1 MARPALSA
9 TRAMHVMNFLAAH
22 PTERFGLSDLA
33 HRLSINVASL
43 HTVLATL
50 TAGGYLER
58 DPRHRTYT
66 LGPTLVAIGTMALA
80 QHPVVEAARDE
91 GKRLSDRL
99 ELDVAVFARAGTDVT
114 VVAHSGMRHAHGL
127 SPQIG
132 ERMPLRPPLGSIFY
146 AWSDGE
152 TVENWLAGVSETER
166 EGDRAGIAAVGQR
179 GFSVCTDGK
188 VLREGSY
195 ATDHLVQINPD
206 HAYRVSSICGPV
218 FDTHGAV
225 ALTIALVGFPADLPG
240 SEVLALGAEVRG
252 SALLVTKRTRGA
264 IPHALS
270 TTGEPR
276 PALA

>member
-1 MARPALSA
+1 
-9 TRAMHVMNFLAAH
+9 MHVMNFLAAH

-33 HRLSINVASL
+33 HQLSINVASL

-58 DPRHRTYT
+58 DPRHRTYK

-146 AWSDGE
+146 AWSDAHTIE
-152 TVENWLAGVSETER
+152 DWLSGVSEAER
-166 EGDRAGIAAVGQR
+166 PGDRDGIAAVAQR
-179 GFSVCTDGK
+179 GFSVSTEAK
-188 VLREGSY
+188 VPREGSY
-195 ATDHLVQINPD
+195 STDHVVRIDQD
-206 HAYRVSSICGPV
+206 QAYRVSSICGPV

-225 ALTIALVGFPADLPG
+225 ALTIALVGFPAELRG
-240 SEVLALGAEVRG
+240 TEVLALGVEVRG
-252 SALLVTKRTRGA
+252 SALLVTKRTRGT
-264 IPHALS
+264 IPSTLL

-276 PALA
+276 PALT